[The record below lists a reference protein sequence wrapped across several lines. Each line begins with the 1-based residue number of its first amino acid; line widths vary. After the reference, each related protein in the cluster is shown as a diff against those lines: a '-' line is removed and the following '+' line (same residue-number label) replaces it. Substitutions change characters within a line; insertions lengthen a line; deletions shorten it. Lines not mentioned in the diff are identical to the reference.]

1 MLVYVVWEKALCK
14 HIDPSAFW
22 ATSIFYR
29 AVSPSCKSSWCL
41 QYRGLQFSSI
51 IGCPCFHCLTYLVM
65 QRTPLA
71 YLLCSFLPTFQC
83 VLRQPASFS
92 PLVHCMVFIS
102 VVTCRSRF
110 LFKAWLS
117 PLCFFPSLGKR
128 RLIVV
133 QSLETINLVYPD
145 NLCSHTNC
153 SIVWCVWEERFSYL
167 MWHCFL
173 K

>member
-1 MLVYVVWEKALCK
+1 MLVYVVREKALCK

-92 PLVHCMVFIS
+92 SI
-102 VVTCRSRF
+102 
-110 LFKAWLS
+110 S
-117 PLCFFPSLGKR
+117 PLHGLYFCCDLQKQLSFQGLTLSFVFFPLS
-128 RLIVV
+128 
-133 QSLETINLVYPD
+133 
-145 NLCSHTNC
+145 
-153 SIVWCVWEERFSYL
+153 WEASAHRSAVSGN
-167 MWHCFL
+167 HKPCIPR
-173 K
+173 